1 MIYTMHDPFGG
12 LVEVVSLEEARR
24 EVAEYI
30 AVIEYSLRQFEAA
43 VDSKDEIF
51 GTFDLV
57 VDHWN
62 HNAAV
67 IETMENAFLLPQKKE
82 EYRQQAEVV
91 LNMAKAFSKKE
102 APDPQ

>member
-1 MIYTMHDPFGG
+1 MTYTMHDPFGDA
-12 LVEVVSLEEARR
+12 VEVTSLNEARR
-24 EVAEYI
+24 AVADYI
-30 AVIEYSLRQFEAA
+30 AVAEYSLRKFEAA
-43 VDSKDEIF
+43 VDTKDEIF

-67 IETMENAFLLPQKKE
+67 IEKMENAFLLPQKKE
-82 EYRQQAEVV
+82 EYRQQAEVI

-102 APDPQ
+102 VPEAQ

>member
-1 MIYTMHDPFGG
+1 MTYTMHDPFGG
-12 LVEVVSLEEARR
+12 LVEVGSLEEARR

-30 AVIEYSLRQFEAA
+30 AVTEYSLRKLEAA
-43 VDSKDEIF
+43 VDIEDEIF

-67 IETMENAFLLPQKKE
+67 IEKMENAFLLPQKKE

-91 LNMAKAFSKKE
+91 LKMAKAFSKKE
-102 APDPQ
+102 APKSG

>member
-1 MIYTMHDPFGG
+1 MTYTMQDPFGAD
-12 LVEVVSLEEARR
+12 VEVVSLEEARR
-24 EVAEYI
+24 AVADFIAVAEY
-30 AVIEYSLRQFEAA
+30 ALRKFEAA
-43 VDSKDEIF
+43 VDADDEIF

-67 IETMENAFLLPQKKE
+67 IEKMENAFLLPQKKE

-102 APDPQ
+102 APESK